1 MCIRDRRPSVLPHRP
16 PRLRGPLQRGHSGRA
31 AVLHHRG
38 QARDRRLWR
47 QPHRLGTPRL
57 RDPRCRSPANR
68 VPPAHPG
75 QAQHQPGH
83 RAHPRRG
90 AALRRSGGTPRVHPH
105 QRPRR
110 HKVMSP
116 VTRYGLI
123 AGNGRFP
130 LLALESARQLGLS
143 ITVIAIQ
150 EEASKEVESLAAR
163 CHWIS
168 LGQLGKMIEIC
179 KQDGITE
186 VMMCG
191 QVKHAKIFSS
201 IAADWRLLKL
211 LATLPS
217 KNTDGLIGGV
227 IKILADEG
235 IQLRDST
242 TLLKPLLA
250 ASGVMTLRQPEKE
263 EIADIAYG
271 RGLANALAGFD
282 VGQSVAICQRACV
295 AVEAMEGTDAM
306 LRRAATLVNGRRL
319 AMVKVARRREH
330 LLFDVPVVGL
340 DTVPVMRETGTTVLA
355 VEAGRTLMLDKQK
368 MIDAANAAGIAIV
381 GQDG

>member
-1 MCIRDRRPSVLPHRP
+1 MAPVTPN
-16 PRLRGPLQRGHSGRA
+16 GPLAGKDLRWLMENHA
-31 AVLHHRG
+31 AEL
-38 QARDRRLWR
+38 
-47 QPHRLGTPRL
+47 LGL
-57 RDPRCRSPANR
+57 AKS
-68 VPPAHPG
+68 
-75 QAQHQPGH
+75 Q
-83 RAHPRRG
+83 
-90 AALRRSGGTPRVHPH
+90 
-105 QRPRR
+105 
-110 HKVMSP
+110 
-116 VTRYGLI
+116 
-123 AGNGRFP
+123 NGRFP
-130 LLALESARQLGLS
+130 LLALESARQLGLE

-150 EEASKEVESLAAR
+150 EEASKEVESLASR

-168 LGQLGKMIEIC
+168 LGQLGKMIDIC

-211 LATLPS
+211 MLLQ
-217 KNTDGLIGGV
+217 
-227 IKILADEG
+227 IKMGEEEKQIVAG
-235 IQLRDST
+235 IRAYYQAQDLVGRQIVVVSNLQEVVLRGEESHGM
-242 TLLKPLLA
+242 LLA

-271 RGLANALAGFD
+271 RRVANALAGFD
-282 VGQSVAICQRACV
+282 VGQSVAICERACV

-306 LRRAATLVNGRRL
+306 LRRAATLVNGRRM

-340 DTVPVMRETGTTVLA
+340 DTIPAMRETGTTVLA

-381 GQDG
+381 GQDE